1 MEPLLSPA
9 QLRSWSG
16 FAIVVVGAGILLA
29 TLSPISGAEDGCPLG
44 VPCLAWHFGLFA
56 AFGVAI
62 AARYATSEAA
72 RRSPQRVLGMVALAI
87 WVFAAAT
94 EIGQGWVDGRDPEL
108 LDWLANMAGAVS
120 GLLLGSTALRWLL
133 SGR

>member
-1 MEPLLSPA
+1 MEQLLSLA

-56 AFGVAI
+56 GFGVAI

-72 RRSPQRVLGMVALAI
+72 RRSPQRALGMVALAI

-108 LDWLANMAGAVS
+108 LDWLANMAGAVF

>member
-1 MEPLLSPA
+1 MEQLLSLA

-29 TLSPISGAEDGCPLG
+29 TLSPIRGAEDGCPLG

-56 AFGVAI
+56 GFGVAI
-62 AARYATSEAA
+62 AARYAASEAA

-108 LDWLANMAGAVS
+108 LDWLANMAGAVF